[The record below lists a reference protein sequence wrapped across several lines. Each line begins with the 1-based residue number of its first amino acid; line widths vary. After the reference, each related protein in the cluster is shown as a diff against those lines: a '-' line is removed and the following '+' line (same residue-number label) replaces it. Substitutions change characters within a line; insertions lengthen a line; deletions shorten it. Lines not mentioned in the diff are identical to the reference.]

1 MFFTVIGGF
10 SLLCSFGFLII
21 GEFLNALYLFLAG
34 ALFLF
39 IGYKINEN
47 QERQRRAY
55 SIEYNNNISIENER
69 VKEEYDRFAYDTS
82 IRNGMTI
89 EEVKSICPYRLVS
102 EVQKTSAQLKGICPT
117 CGGKIVDGTCQYCGN
132 SYNDHSNITV
142 LTYLCKYGKRAYTFN
157 HGKLESIYTESQP
170 LNNFLR

>member
-1 MFFTVIGGF
+1 MFFTAIGGF
-10 SLLCSFGFLII
+10 SLFCSVIFLLI
-21 GEFLNALYLFLAG
+21 GEFLNSFYMFLAG

-39 IGYKINEN
+39 IGYKIKKNKEK
-47 QERQRRAY
+47 QRCAY
-55 SIEYNNNISIENER
+55 SVEYNKKKAIENER
-69 VKEEYDRFAYDTS
+69 IKSEYNNFIYDTS

-117 CGGKIVDGTCQYCGN
+117 CGGKIVDGNCQYCGN

>member
-1 MFFTVIGGF
+1 MFFTAIGGF
-10 SLLCSFGFLII
+10 SLFCSVMFLLT
-21 GEFLNALYLFLAG
+21 GEFLNALYTFLAG

-39 IGYKINEN
+39 IGSKIKDNKEK
-47 QERQRRAY
+47 QRRAY
-55 SIEYNNNISIENER
+55 SIEYNNKKSIENER
-69 VKEEYDRFAYDTS
+69 IKSEYNNFVNDTS
-82 IRNGMTI
+82 IRNGMTV
-89 EEVKSICPYRLVS
+89 EEVKSICPYKLVS

-142 LTYLCKYGKRAYTFN
+142 LTYACKYGKRAYTFN